1 MTTPHPQ
8 PPAPAWSAAGPMVA
22 VKPPVKTL
30 DVVITIVLL
39 VADGVLAAL
48 ASFMGLFLVMA
59 SDSCGARDCNVDL
72 ITVGWLMGMILPW
85 VAFVATVI
93 VAIVLMVKR
102 RLAFWVPLA
111 GAALIVLSLVAAFL
125 VASSAVPPGSTL

>member
-1 MTTPHPQ
+1 
-8 PPAPAWSAAGPMVA
+8 MVA

-111 GAALIVLSLVAAFL
+111 GAALIVLGLVAAFL